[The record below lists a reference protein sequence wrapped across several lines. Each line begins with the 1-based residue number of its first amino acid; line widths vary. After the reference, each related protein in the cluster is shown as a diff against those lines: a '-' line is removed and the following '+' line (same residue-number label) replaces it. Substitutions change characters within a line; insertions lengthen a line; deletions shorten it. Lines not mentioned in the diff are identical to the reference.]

1 MTQRQLTGSRLRARR
16 LDMGLRQADLAAQA
30 GISASYLNL
39 IEHNRRRIGG
49 RLLRRLAEAMQADP
63 AVFTE
68 EAEAALMTR
77 LRAAAAARGDA
88 VEMERVE
95 DFAGRFPGWAGLVAA
110 QDARLS
116 ALERQLRAARDRMA
130 HDPALAASLLD
141 VISAATA
148 IRSTAAIL
156 VGGEE
161 IDADWQRRFHGNIH
175 QDSQRLADASRAL
188 AGYLDAPADGGGV
201 PMAPVEEV
209 EAFLAARS
217 YHLPELER
225 PDAPPEAAAAL
236 VAAAAPPLGRAA
248 ADLALAQLDRYRD
261 DALAL
266 PRTEFAA
273 AAVAFGHDPAK
284 LAGRFGVGLDRVFR
298 RLAALPDDP
307 VHPPRGLAVCDAAGA
322 ILMMKPVAGFSLPRG
337 AAACPLW
344 PLYQALSGFGQPL
357 RRTVALPGET
367 APRLDCYA
375 IGVPRG
381 LAGFNRAAPLVAT
394 MLVMPATDPAGAADP
409 VGPGCRF
416 CPRAAC
422 TARREPSAMATTEE
436 GRAGL

>member
-1 MTQRQLTGSRLRARR
+1 
-16 LDMGLRQADLAAQA
+16 MGLRQADLAARA

-49 RLLRRLAEAMQADP
+49 RLLRVLAEALQADP
-63 AVFTE
+63 SAFTD

-77 LRAAAAARGDA
+77 LRAAAAARGDT
-88 VEMERVE
+88 VELERVE

-130 HDPALAASLLD
+130 HDPALAASLHD

-148 IRSTAAIL
+148 IRSTASIL

-209 EAFLAARS
+209 EAFLAAQG
-217 YHLPELER
+217 HHHPDLEF
-225 PDAPPEAAAAL
+225 PDAPPQAAAAL
-236 VAAAAPPLGRAA
+236 VAAASPPLGRAA
-248 ADLALAQLDRYRD
+248 ADLALVHLDRYRE
-261 DALAL
+261 DAQAL
-266 PRTEFAA
+266 PLAEFTA
-273 AAVAFGHDPAK
+273 AAVAAGHDPAI
-284 LAGRFGVGLDRVFR
+284 LAARFGADLDRVLR

-307 VHPPRGLAVCDAAGA
+307 VHPPRGLAVCDGAGA
-322 ILMMKPVAGFSLPRG
+322 ILMLKPMAGFSLPRG

-344 PLYQALSGFGQPL
+344 PLYQALSLPGQPL

-367 APRLDCYA
+367 APRLECYA
-375 IGVPRG
+375 LAVPRVP
-381 LAGFNRAAPLVAT
+381 AGFNRAAPLVAT
-394 MLVMPATDPAGAADP
+394 MLVMPATDPADTADP

-416 CPRAAC
+416 CPRTTC
-422 TARREPSAMATTEE
+422 IARREPSAMATTDS
-436 GRAGL
+436 ASGL